1 MFNLDISAYSVSFNY
16 YYENYYY
23 KQIQITRKKMN
34 PFLKVALLMAIIIN
48 TALSNTLEPTIK
60 VIEKTNSK
68 LNTLQKKINK
78 SEDKRLDLFNEYKY
92 VNQSLKN
99 TKNYNAQ
106 LQKILDS
113 QNKELNSIDEQ
124 ITDISQTQKQIFPLM
139 KDMIISLKMLLKED
153 TPFLLTERTNRV
165 TRIEKALEAGDIKTH
180 EKYRI
185 ILEAFKIEYDYAK
198 TIEAYQENIN
208 DITYNILRL
217 GRVALY
223 TQTLDLKEYAYFNKE
238 TQVWVSITD
247 SSAKSN
253 IRKAIKIAKKQQN
266 VDLLSLP
273 FLALKDI

>member
-1 MFNLDISAYSVSFNY
+1 
-16 YYENYYY
+16 
-23 KQIQITRKKMN
+23 MN

-153 TPFLLTERTNRV
+153 TPFLLTERKNRV

-198 TIEAYQENIN
+198 TIESYQENIN

-238 TQVWVSITD
+238 TQIWVAITD

-273 FLALKDI
+273 FLALKDIK

>member
-223 TQTLDLKEYAYFNKE
+223 TQTLDLKEYSYFNK
-238 TQVWVSITD
+238 VSKLWVPITD